1 MTKSHQVKPIATELW
16 PQDLDFIVKD
26 MSGNPINVHKLLAN
40 HPELLK
46 AWWNFRNYSVKG
58 GELGQRKGEL
68 VILRVAIHMQAWY
81 EWGSHVERSL
91 ACGLTLA
98 ELEAVREKE
107 PTGEWAEDEA
117 LLLLAVDAL
126 ITEHKI
132 PTTLLAQLSTHF
144 STQQMMDI
152 MAIHGMYV
160 ILGCMINTWGLE
172 LDSHIAA
179 KLPADIASNP
189 VAPSFK

>member
-1 MTKSHQVKPIATELW
+1 MSNTPQVKPIATELW
-16 PQDLDFIVKD
+16 SQDLGFIIKD

-91 ACGLTLA
+91 ACGLTLE
-98 ELEAVREKE
+98 ELEAVRNKE
-107 PTGEWAEDEA
+107 PSGDWAEDEA

-126 ITEHKI
+126 IVQHRI
-132 PTTLLAQLSTHF
+132 PAELLTKLSSHF
-144 STQQMMDI
+144 STQQIMDI

-179 KLPADIASNP
+179 KLPDDIASNP